1 MGYTMSVRTRV
12 VAIFLI
18 VIAATVL
25 AYWFF
30 GTSGG
35 RPLDQSSFY
44 HAVAQGQVEE
54 VTIAADSIGY
64 EIRGRL
70 YSEESTPGDRSSGK
84 FTTYVVKDDQLP
96 RMLRE
101 NGVQVKARKPRAR
114 SLSTVL
120 GLWFSM
126 ALILGVFIFFMRRM
140 QTGTNQALSLMKSGA
155 KLSSKTNTTTFD
167 DVAGVEEAMHE
178 LEDIVDFLEEPQKFQ
193 KLGGKIPRGVL
204 LTGPPG
210 TGKTL
215 LARAVAAEADV
226 PFFSIS
232 GSDFVEMFVG
242 IGASRVRD
250 LFEQGRKNA
259 PCIVFIDEIDAVGG
273 RRGAGLGGGHDERE
287 QTLNQL
293 LVEMDGFDA
302 NEGVIVLAATNRP
315 DVLDPALLR
324 PGRFDREIVVDRPDV
339 LGREA
344 IIRIHVRKVPVAP
357 DVDLGLV
364 ARGTPGLSGADL
376 ANLVNEAALYG
387 ARHDRDAVTRG
398 DFEHAKDKIL
408 MGPARRSL
416 VVSDEEK
423 RAAAYHEA
431 GHALMAHLLPEAD
444 PLHKVTIVPRGRALG
459 TTQQLPVDDR
469 HIESKCGL
477 LAMIS
482 VLMGGR
488 AAEQLGLNRLSSG
501 AGEDFEKATELAR
514 KMVTEWGMSESLGL
528 QTYGRKRG
536 PVFLGREIAQHRDHS
551 EATAVEVD
559 REVRKIVM
567 GCYDTTHRILEE
579 HPGALTGVAEALL
592 EHEVLDAEQIAT
604 LVRGEPLLEKPE
616 NRTDRRKQREAA
628 REGLGRPFPELTT
641 AS

>member
-536 PVFLGREIAQHRDHS
+536 PVVLGREIAQHRDHS